1 MLPARAAQPVAQRK
15 AVKVNAV
22 FTKSKPATVKPK
34 TIGAKKNIKKVAAK
48 KVGKVAA
55 KSDDGNWTLART
67 LSEKKLGE
75 VGDNLGKGVQFGG
88 FTAQNEVCCDLSKP
102 TCASA

>member
-22 FTKSKPATVKPK
+22 FAKSKPATVKPK

-55 KSDDGNWTLART
+55 
-67 LSEKKLGE
+67 
-75 VGDNLGKGVQFGG
+75 
-88 FTAQNEVCCDLSKP
+88 
-102 TCASA
+102 